1 MKKYGI
7 NLQFEK
13 FFDIMQSVGS
23 KFEFYKIK
31 MLKLTLTIMQNHET
45 VLFQENDFEKNL
57 LQINLYV

>member
-1 MKKYGI
+1 
-7 NLQFEK
+7 
-13 FFDIMQSVGS
+13 MQSVGS